1 MFENKTIFITGGTG
15 SWGQELILQLL
26 ASSPKKIIVFSRNEE
41 RQVQMRRQIE
51 DPRLTFFIGDI
62 RDRKALNTGLK
73 GVDYVFHLA
82 ALKHV
87 PVCEEQPLEALKT
100 NVTGTENVIE
110 AAIENGVK
118 KVINVSTDK
127 AADPANFY
135 GMTKAIG
142 EKLIVYANHLYSDT
156 GFICVRGGNVLGSSG
171 SVLQLFKDQIRE
183 KNQVAI
189 TDKRMTR
196 FFLTKEKT
204 IQLLLKAA
212 ESGQGGEIF
221 IMNSPACKILDM
233 AEVLIEA
240 YGNEITSI
248 AETGARPGEKLHEL
262 LISPHERQH
271 AVSFTDDLAV
281 VLPAIK
287 MPELHKK
294 YADCQPLETDNLSS
308 KDFLISKESKRN
320 AEKRRFFGLD
330 GWIEAFTGN
339 MRTDDKHGMR
349 LQAMLSFAP
358 PKQDKPG
365 EKSPSQPLCQCS
377 SVNPSICSST
387 FFVRSITFSV

>member
-1 MFENKTIFITGGTG
+1 
-15 SWGQELILQLL
+15 
-26 ASSPKKIIVFSRNEE
+26 
-41 RQVQMRRQIE
+41 
-51 DPRLTFFIGDI
+51 
-62 RDRKALNTGLK
+62 
-73 GVDYVFHLA
+73 
-82 ALKHV
+82 
-87 PVCEEQPLEALKT
+87 
-100 NVTGTENVIE
+100 
-110 AAIENGVK
+110 
-118 KVINVSTDK
+118 
-127 AADPANFY
+127 
-135 GMTKAIG
+135 
-142 EKLIVYANHLYSDT
+142 
-156 GFICVRGGNVLGSSG
+156 
-171 SVLQLFKDQIRE
+171 
-183 KNQVAI
+183 
-189 TDKRMTR
+189 MTR

-308 KDFLISKESKRN
+308 KDFLISKEEVK
-320 AEKRRFFGLD
+320 EMLKKGGFLD
-330 GWIEAFTGN
+330 
-339 MRTDDKHGMR
+339 
-349 LQAMLSFAP
+349 
-358 PKQDKPG
+358 
-365 EKSPSQPLCQCS
+365 
-377 SVNPSICSST
+377 
-387 FFVRSITFSV
+387 

>member
-26 ASSPKKIIVFSRNEE
+26 SLSPKKLIVFSRNEE

-240 YGNEITSI
+240 YGNDKTAI

-294 YADCQPLETDNLSS
+294 YADCQPLVTDHLSS
-308 KDFLISKESKRN
+308 KDFLISKEKVK
-320 AEKRRFFGLD
+320 E
-330 GWIEAFTGN
+330 
-339 MRTDDKHGMR
+339 
-349 LQAMLSFAP
+349 MLKEGGFL
-358 PKQDKPG
+358 
-365 EKSPSQPLCQCS
+365 E
-377 SVNPSICSST
+377 
-387 FFVRSITFSV
+387 